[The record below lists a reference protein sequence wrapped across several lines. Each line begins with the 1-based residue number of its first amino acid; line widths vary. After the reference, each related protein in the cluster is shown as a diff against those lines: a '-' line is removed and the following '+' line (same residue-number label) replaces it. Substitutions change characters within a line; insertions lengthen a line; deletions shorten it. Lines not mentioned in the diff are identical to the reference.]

1 MKTLSVVISLFLFS
15 NFLTAQSLVDKGK
28 AFYEAKKSA
37 DAEKIFKTITED
49 SKDYASARYY
59 LGRIAFDKKSYDEA
73 QEYFEEA
80 TELDGNK
87 GDYFNWLGDTY
98 ATIGSTAS
106 IFKQMSVGPKALR
119 AWEKATQLDPKN
131 ISARVSLVGAYMQ
144 APAMMGGGEDKSKAM
159 ATEVFPLLDE
169 QLKKIPDH
177 HLYNY
182 WYGKSAAITGL
193 NLNRGEECLLRY
205 VTFKPV
211 DDEPSVAAAYVRLG
225 KIKERKGKK
234 AEARAAYEMALKL
247 DDSLKGAKE
256 GLERTSK

>member
-1 MKTLSVVISLFLFS
+1 MKTLSVVILLLLFL
-15 NFLTAQSLVDKGK
+15 NGLHAQTAIDKAK
-28 AFYEAKKSA
+28 IFYEAKKFA
-37 DAEKIFKTITED
+37 EAEKILKSVAYD
-49 SKDYASARYY
+49 NKDYAAAQYY
-59 LGRIAFDKKSYDEA
+59 LGRISFDKKSYDDA

-80 TELDGNK
+80 TELDATK

-106 IFKQMSVGPKALR
+106 IFKQMSVGSKALR
-119 AWEKATQLDPKN
+119 AWERATQLDPKN
-131 ISARVSLVGAYMQ
+131 ISARVSLVSAYMQ

-169 QLKKIPDH
+169 QLKKTPDH

-193 NLNRGEECLLRY
+193 NLNRGEECLQKY
-205 VTFKPV
+205 IAFKPLE
-211 DDEPSVAAAYVRLG
+211 DEPSIAAAYVRLG

-234 AEARAAYEMALKL
+234 AEARGAYEMALKL
-247 DDSLKGAKE
+247 DDALKSAKE